1 MLATSSKRIP
11 LLVAVILIALLAGV
25 VVWRLAG
32 HGQETTNDAYVTADY
47 TLVAPRISGHIA
59 EVRVED
65 NQQVEAGQLLARI
78 DDRDYINA
86 LNTAQATLE
95 SKQAQLKSLDAQ
107 LIKQQQVIV
116 QARAALDSSV
126 AGMNYARQS
135 ADRYRRLL
143 QQGSGT
149 ADQRDESD
157 ATYREK
163 AAAHQSDV
171 AALEAAQQ
179 EVDVLKAERAEALAA
194 IDAANADLS
203 QAKLNLSYTRITAPV
218 AGTVGQRSLRVGAYV
233 SAGTR
238 VLAVVPLQHAYIVA
252 NYLETQLGGVVPD
265 QPVSIRVD
273 ALPDAVLHGHVE
285 SIAPATGAT
294 FSPIAAD
301 NATGNF
307 TKVAQRLAV
316 KIVLDADQPLVQR
329 LRVGM
334 SVVPTIDTAHP

>member
-11 LLVAVILIALLAGV
+11 LLVAVILVALLVAFI
-25 VVWRLAG
+25 VWRLAG
-32 HGQETTNDAYVTADY
+32 RGDETTNDAYVTADY

-59 EVRVED
+59 EVLVED
-65 NQQVEAGQLLARI
+65 NQQVQAGQLLARI
-78 DDRDYINA
+78 DPRDYTNA
-86 LNTAQATLE
+86 LNTAKATLG
-95 SKQAQLKSLDAQ
+95 SKQAQIQSLDAQ
-107 LIKQQQVIV
+107 LAKQQQVII
-116 QARAALDSSV
+116 QARADIDSST

-143 QQGSGT
+143 QNGSGT

-157 ATYREK
+157 ANYREK
-163 AAAHQSDV
+163 AAQHQSNV

-179 EVDVLKAERAEALAA
+179 EVDVLRAERAEALAA
-194 IDAANADLS
+194 IEAAKADLA
-203 QAKLNLSYTRITAPV
+203 QAQLNLSYTEIKAPI

-238 VLAVVPLQHAYIVA
+238 VLAVVPLQQAYIVA
-252 NYLETQLGGVVPD
+252 NYLETQLGSVQPQ

-273 ALPDAVLHGHVE
+273 ALPDVQLHGHVE

-316 KIVLDADQPLVQR
+316 KIVLDADQPQAQR

-334 SVVPTIDTAHP
+334 SVVPTINTH